1 MKSIINSGIY
11 AVDLKG
17 TNDAEFKGVHPSLIM
32 QSIKNKE
39 MYYVIPLTTYSKDK
53 WKKLRKFLC
62 CRIIS
67 INSIVRIDK
76 VQIIH
81 KDRIPKRWMEG
92 ETLLVPTPNEILAVY
107 NRLLEYTKLST
118 KKSIEEYNKFY
129 KNYTTF
135 YSSFTALLSN
145 PSTDLLKMYTIEIN
159 GNDMLITFPL
169 KYIEHISF
177 EDVKR
182 ILWAIIGKD
191 QMNVTYDKNMN
202 ILLVKVHK
210 NKKSI
215 LTLKKWYDNMNLT
228 EEHK

>member
-17 TNDAEFKGVHPSLIM
+17 TNDAEFKGIHPSLIM

-62 CRIIS
+62 CRIVS
-67 INSIVRIDK
+67 INSIARIDK

-92 ETLLVPTPNEILAVY
+92 ETLLVPTPNEILTVY

-129 KNYTTF
+129 KNYNTI
-135 YSSFTALLSN
+135 YNSFTTLLSN
-145 PSTDLLKMYTIEIN
+145 PSTDLLKMYTIEIK
-159 GNDMLITFPL
+159 GNDMYITFPL

-191 QMNVTYDKNMN
+191 QMNVTFDKNMN

-215 LTLKKWYDNMNLT
+215 LTLKKWYDNMNST

>member
-17 TNDAEFKGVHPSLIM
+17 TNDAEFKGIHPSLIM

-62 CRIIS
+62 CRIVS
-67 INSIVRIDK
+67 INSIARIDK

-92 ETLLVPTPNEILAVY
+92 ETLLVPTPNEILTVY

-129 KNYTTF
+129 KNYNTI
-135 YSSFTALLSN
+135 YNSFTTLLSN
-145 PSTDLLKMYTIEIN
+145 PSTDLLKMYTIEIK
-159 GNDMLITFPL
+159 GNDMYITFPL

-191 QMNVTYDKNMN
+191 QMNVTFNKNMN

-215 LTLKKWYDNMNLT
+215 LTLKKWYDNMNST

>member
-17 TNDAEFKGVHPSLIM
+17 TNDAEFKGIHPSLIM

-62 CRIIS
+62 CRIVS
-67 INSIVRIDK
+67 INSIARIDK

-92 ETLLVPTPNEILAVY
+92 ETLLVPTPNEILTVY

-118 KKSIEEYNKFY
+118 KKSIEEYNKLY
-129 KNYTTF
+129 KNYNTI
-135 YSSFTALLSN
+135 YNSFTTLLSN
-145 PSTDLLKMYTIEIN
+145 PSTDLLKMYTIEIK
-159 GNDMLITFPL
+159 GNDMYITFPL

-191 QMNVTYDKNMN
+191 QMNVTFDKNMN

-215 LTLKKWYDNMNLT
+215 LTLKKWYDNMNST

>member
-17 TNDAEFKGVHPSLIM
+17 TNDAEFKGIHPSLIM

-39 MYYVIPLTTYSKDK
+39 MYYVIPLTTYSKYK

-62 CRIIS
+62 CRIVS
-67 INSIVRIDK
+67 INSIARIDK

-92 ETLLVPTPNEILAVY
+92 ETLLVPTPNEILTVY

-129 KNYTTF
+129 KNYNTI
-135 YSSFTALLSN
+135 YNSFTTLLSN
-145 PSTDLLKMYTIEIN
+145 PSTDLLKMYTIEIK
-159 GNDMLITFPL
+159 GNDMYITFPL

-191 QMNVTYDKNMN
+191 QMNVTFDKNMN

-215 LTLKKWYDNMNLT
+215 LTLKKWYDNMNST